1 MKKVFAL
8 LLASLLLTA
17 CATAGTKFDF
27 SQARQIR
34 VGMTEQEVV
43 QIMGKPMSVT
53 ARGQSQVWVWSY
65 AKAGAFSVKFSL
77 EITTKSF
84 AEAVLFSLVLLSI
97 EAIST

>member
-43 QIMGKPMSVT
+43 QLMGKPMSVT
-53 ARGQSQVWVWSY
+53 ARGQNQVWVWSY
-65 AKAGAFSVKFSL
+65 ANGMTGGSRS
-77 EITTKSF
+77 ISF
-84 AEAVLFSLVLLSI
+84 IMKDGKV
-97 EAIST
+97 STVPTIPDSFK